1 MIIKTQKYQFIK
13 TKTKKTRIILIHI
26 FNQVSFLFSA
36 SRKGELQGKTE
47 QSSTDRKRDRRK
59 KKNFQKI
66 KAHAEELKIKKK
78 LQKMSKDGKS
88 LDVSTS
94 AKVVEKAIKKGQ
106 VKLVSIL
113 ILIYSYFCD
122 RLDDEYNYQ
131 TAVFLAVC
139 IF

>member
-1 MIIKTQKYQFIK
+1 
-13 TKTKKTRIILIHI
+13 
-26 FNQVSFLFSA
+26 
-36 SRKGELQGKTE
+36 
-47 QSSTDRKRDRRK
+47 
-59 KKNFQKI
+59 
-66 KAHAEELKIKKK
+66 
-78 LQKMSKDGKS
+78 MSKDGKS